1 MMRPLSAGALAAGVA
16 GVALMLATPSHAF
29 APALLSHRM
38 TNLRTCKAQSAT
50 RSPRGGGRVSWGIG
64 ALGMSGYGGK
74 KGGGEGDDDLD
85 WMKDMPT
92 YGGGEGDGGGFQL
105 PDSSKDQSRWE
116 RR

>member
-1 MMRPLSAGALAAGVA
+1 
-16 GVALMLATPSHAF
+16 
-29 APALLSHRM
+29 
-38 TNLRTCKAQSAT
+38 
-50 RSPRGGGRVSWGIG
+50 
-64 ALGMSGYGGK
+64 MSGDGGK